1 MAAVSPDFG
10 ARNYK
15 KKETRS
21 TTREDQIRDIADAA
35 LQAASAVPF
44 HHGIRRRAG
53 GQNLVRQQPGPL
65 GIAMRAT
72 VGIKLGVWLALFGI
86 VSNAFTDYY
95 IYLQSRDILI
105 RAAEEKL
112 LTATQVL
119 ARRVNHSLEE
129 AVNDLRFIAA
139 LPSVQRLA
147 DPRLPQARR
156 QEEARK
162 LEEIFASLLASHDDY
177 FRVRVI
183 GAADNGR
190 ELVRVDRDTDGVRI
204 VRGADLQE
212 QGRFPY
218 VSETLLFEEGDVYFS
233 RINITRENGAHQGVH
248 KPALRIGTPLRAGGT
263 VFGVIIVNI
272 DLDGMFDR
280 MRTDIPGN
288 ISVILTNEHGDY
300 LIHPDIAKTFR
311 VEHDRRIRIQDDL
324 PGIAPAFDRH
334 ENNLVLTATPP
345 DAASETVGAFVR
357 VPFGAPGDNRFML
370 VGLSTP
376 LEHTLQDSR
385 QLGLHLIR
393 ISLVLSL
400 LAVAVSMLL
409 SRLLTKPLNAMAKAI
424 SHFEAGKPLQGL
436 PVHRK
441 DEIGYLAKAFQSM
454 TARLNTQV
462 GDLQNKQLH
471 LDYMAH
477 HDPLTKLPNR
487 VLFLDRLIQA
497 INTAHRNKRQFA
509 VMFID
514 LDKFKEIN
522 DTLGHHVG
530 DEVLKEAALR
540 MQSVIRKED
549 TISRLGGD
557 EFTII
562 LQDLR
567 HEEQYPVVARKLL
580 ELFQRPFTVENH
592 QFALTCSIGIS
603 IYPKH
608 GEQAEEL
615 LEHADAAMYQ
625 VKKRGG
631 NQYQLFNR
639 EDLAQ

>member
-1 MAAVSPDFG
+1 
-10 ARNYK
+10 
-15 KKETRS
+15 
-21 TTREDQIRDIADAA
+21 
-35 LQAASAVPF
+35 
-44 HHGIRRRAG
+44 
-53 GQNLVRQQPGPL
+53 
-65 GIAMRAT
+65 MRAT

-95 IYLQSRDILI
+95 IYLQSRDMLI

-139 LPSVQRLA
+139 LPNVQRLA

-156 QEEARK
+156 QEEAHK

-190 ELVRVDRDTDGVRI
+190 ELVRADRDTDGVKI

-212 QGRFPY
+212 QGQFPY
-218 VSETLLFEEGDVYFS
+218 MYETLLFEEGAVYFS
-233 RINITRENGAHQGVH
+233 RINITRENGAHQDLH
-248 KPALRIGTPLRAGGT
+248 KPALRIGTPIRAGGA
-263 VFGVIIVNI
+263 VFGVIIINI
-272 DLDGMFDR
+272 DLDGMFSR
-280 MRTDIPGN
+280 MRTDIPDN

-311 VEHDRRIRIQDDL
+311 FEHDRRIRIQDDL
-324 PGIAPAFDRH
+324 PGIAPLFDRH
-334 ENNLVLTATPP
+334 ENNMMLTAAKP
-345 DAASETVGAFVR
+345 DSGPDTASEAVSAFVR
-357 VPFGAPGDNRFML
+357 APFGAPGNNRFML

-385 QLGLHLIR
+385 KLGLHIIR
-393 ISLVLSL
+393 ISLALSL

-409 SRLLTKPLNAMAKAI
+409 SRLLTKPLNVMTKAI
-424 SHFEAGKPLQGL
+424 RHFEAGKPLHGL

-462 GDLQNKQLH
+462 GDLQSKQLH

-477 HDPLTKLPNR
+477 HDLLTKLPNR

-497 INTAHRNKRQFA
+497 INKAYRNKRQFA

-549 TISRLGGD
+549 TLSRLGGD

-562 LQDLR
+562 LQDLQ

-580 ELFQRPFTVENH
+580 GLFQQPFTVENH
-592 QFALTCSIGIS
+592 RFALTCSIGIS

-625 VKKRGG
+625 AKKQGR
-631 NQYQLFNR
+631 NNYQLYSR
-639 EDLAQ
+639 EELAQ